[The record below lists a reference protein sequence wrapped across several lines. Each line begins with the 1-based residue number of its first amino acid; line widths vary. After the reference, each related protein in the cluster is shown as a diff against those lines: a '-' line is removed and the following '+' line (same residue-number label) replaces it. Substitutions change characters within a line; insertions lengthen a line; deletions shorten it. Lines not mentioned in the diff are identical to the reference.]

1 MGIYQSS
8 GRAANPLGVVSVLVG
23 AVGAVVSV
31 VLWAYQYDPRGAFV
45 RSISAKLGPGLAL
58 GDGLVTTAL
67 VCGAASVAMAIA
79 GSLGGRLRGSA
90 IMAIVLGV
98 IALSYPILTKLDIVT
113 RPLIHHLP

>member
-23 AVGAVVSV
+23 AIGAFAAV
-31 VLWAYQYDPRGAFV
+31 VLWAYQYDPHGAIV
-45 RSISAKLGPGLAL
+45 RSVSSRLGPGFAL
-58 GDGLVTTAL
+58 GDGLMTTAL

-90 IMAIVLGV
+90 VVAIVLGV
-98 IALSYPILTKLDIVT
+98 IALSYPVLTKLDIVT
-113 RPLIHHLP
+113 RPLVHHIP

>member
-23 AVGAVVSV
+23 AVGAVASV
-31 VLWAYQYDPRGAFV
+31 VLWAYQYDPNGAIV
-45 RSISAKLGPGLAL
+45 RSIATRLGPGFAL
-58 GDGLVTTAL
+58 GDGLRTTAL

-90 IMAIVLGV
+90 VIAIVLGV
-98 IALSYPILTKLDIVT
+98 VALSYPILSKLDIVT
-113 RPLIHHLP
+113 RPLIHRIP